1 MKYYAT
7 RPYKKQEKSLNNKV
21 IIKKPETLL
30 EKCKAL
36 SPLERKIANCLL
48 SKSNE
53 CPKVFLGRPYLARYA
68 GCSTRTISRALA
80 VLKEI
85 GLISWKSRHLHS
97 HMFSFNPIIGDASF
111 RKQASFFFKSLVFMP
126 FALSYFMLASPSIPP
141 KNISS
146 CEMSSREILR
156 NYIYIITEPKPN
168 SGRIRTCE
176 RAREADFGSVFKKE
190 IDMNEFKRSGS
201 IIPDSVKKC
210 GLHLTAIGEADLARY
225 PDEAIKH
232 AIDQLALASD
242 VTDPFRYVCKIA
254 QNWCKAKGI
263 QPDHAFAGKHFELLR
278 AELSSPRLVDTDL
291 SELMGKK
298 PKRENLKPNRQ
309 GYTTPRGESSV
320 QKLHP
325 EYEEPELSRDCCT
338 MHMAELRDLHEE
350 RKILE
355 PTYAQFS
362 SLNDKTLGVEIRKA
376 TIENCGTEGSS
387 ILQIN
392 RKRIQDLRE
401 KMKNLKQKWF

>member
-1 MKYYAT
+1 MDNSMKYYAT

-21 IIKKPETLL
+21 LIKKPETLL
-30 EKCKAL
+30 EKCQAL

-53 CPKVFLGRPYLARYA
+53 CPKVFLGRPYLAKYA
-68 GCSTRTISRALA
+68 GCSTRTISRALVA
-80 VLKEI
+80 LKEI
-85 GLISWKSRHLHS
+85 GLISWEPRHLHS

-111 RKQASFFFKSLVFMP
+111 RKQASFLFKALIFMP
-126 FALSYFMLASPSIPP
+126 FALSYFMLASPSAPT
-141 KNISS
+141 KNISI
-146 CEMSSREILR
+146 CEMANREILR

-168 SGRIRTCE
+168 SGRIRTYE
-176 RAREADFGSVFKKE
+176 RAREADFGSIFKKE

-232 AIDQLALASD
+232 AIDQLALTSD

-263 QPDHAFAGKHFELLR
+263 QPDHTFAGRHFELLR
-278 AELSSPRLVDTDL
+278 ADISSPRLVDTDL
-291 SELMGKK
+291 SDLLKTR
-298 PKRENLKPNRQ
+298 PKREFPKAY
-309 GYTTPRGESSV
+309 GKAAKEVSV

-325 EYEEPELSRDCCT
+325 EYVI
-338 MHMAELRDLHEE
+338 EE
-350 RKILE
+350 R
-355 PTYAQFS
+355 
-362 SLNDKTLGVEIRKA
+362 V
-376 TIENCGTEGSS
+376 GTEKDQEFYDNIDHNDEGIKKLMKIGLS
-387 ILQIN
+387 LEQA
-392 RKRIQDLRE
+392 KDLAECYKIR
-401 KMKNLKQKWF
+401 MGLK